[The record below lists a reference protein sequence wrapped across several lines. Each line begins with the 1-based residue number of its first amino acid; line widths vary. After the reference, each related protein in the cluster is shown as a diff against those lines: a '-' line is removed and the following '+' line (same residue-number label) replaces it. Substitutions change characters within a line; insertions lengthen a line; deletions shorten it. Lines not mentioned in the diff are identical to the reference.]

1 MKARY
6 AFVIQD
12 LKGLGGTER
21 SACAVMNGLVRQG
34 CDVRLVEL
42 VGAGAAAFPLSPEIA
57 VSSLFNRPVK
67 IFNSWFRIVWRL
79 SRLLKREKID
89 TLVVVES
96 THALYGVA
104 AARLAGVR
112 CVVWEHFNFNVTLN
126 RRKRVW
132 GRQIAARWA
141 DDVVVLTQRDTAL
154 WREGT
159 TVRAR
164 LTAIPNMAPRV
175 TDRPYPEASRLVLAA
190 GRLTEQ
196 KGYDLLLRAWRI
208 VEQDPRSAGWE
219 LLIRGD
225 GPDRDVLLQQAEGL
239 HHVTIAAAT
248 GGIDADYARAALFVA
263 SSRYEGL
270 PMVLLEAMSAGV
282 PVVAFDCETGPAE
295 IVRDG
300 ETGFLVP
307 PEEPEALAIALLEL
321 MGAPEQR
328 QSMSAKAR
336 QRAAEFQEGPV
347 MARWKALLQH
357 TSG

>member
-1 MKARY
+1 
-6 AFVIQD
+6 
-12 LKGLGGTER
+12 
-21 SACAVMNGLVRQG
+21 MNGLVRQG

-42 VGAGAAAFPLSPEIA
+42 VGAGAPAFPLSPEIPLTA
-57 VSSLFNRPVK
+57 LFDRPVK

-79 SRLLKREKID
+79 SRFLKREKID

-104 AARLAGVR
+104 AAKLAGVR
-112 CVVWEHFNFNVTLN
+112 CVVWEHFNFNVTLD

-141 DDVVVLTQRDTAL
+141 DDVVVLTQRDIAL

-164 LTAIPNMAPRV
+164 LTAIPNMAPPV
-175 TDRPYPEASRLVLAA
+175 TDSPYPPDSRLVLAA

-208 VEQDPRSAGWE
+208 VEQDPASAGWT

-225 GPDRDVLLQQAEGL
+225 GPDRDALLQQAEGL
-239 HHVTIAAAT
+239 HRMTIAPAT
-248 GGIDADYARAALFVA
+248 GSIDADYARAALFVA

-270 PMVLLEAMSAGV
+270 PMVLLEALSAGV

-300 ETGFLVP
+300 ETGLLVP
-307 PEEPEALAIALLEL
+307 PEEPEALAVALLEL
-321 MGAPEQR
+321 MRAPERR
-328 QSMSAKAR
+328 QAMSDAAR
-336 QRAAEFQEGPV
+336 LRAAAFQEGPV
-347 MARWKALLQH
+347 MARWMELLRN
-357 TSG
+357 GGR

>member
-1 MKARY
+1 
-6 AFVIQD
+6 
-12 LKGLGGTER
+12 
-21 SACAVMNGLVRQG
+21 MNGLVRRG

-42 VGAGAAAFPLSPEIA
+42 VGRGAPAFSLSPDIPLTA
-57 VSSLFNRPVK
+57 LFDQPVK

-79 SRLLKREKID
+79 SRFLKREKID
-89 TLVVVES
+89 TLVIVES

-104 AARLAGVR
+104 AAKLAGVR

-141 DDVVVLTQRDTAL
+141 DDVVVLTRRDTVL

-164 LTAIPNMAPRV
+164 LTAIPNMAPPV
-175 TDRPYPEASRLVLAA
+175 AERPYPEASRLLLAA

-208 VEQDPRSAGWE
+208 VEQDRRSTGWA

-225 GPDRDVLLQQAEGL
+225 GPDRAALLRQADGL
-239 HHVTIAAAT
+239 HHLTIVPAT
-248 GGIDADYARAALFVA
+248 GDIDADYARAALFVA

-270 PMVLLEAMSAGV
+270 PMVLLEAMAAGV

-307 PEEPEALAIALLEL
+307 PEEPEALAVALLEL
-321 MGAPEQR
+321 MDDPEQR
-328 QSMSAKAR
+328 QRMSGKSR
-336 QRAAEFQEGPV
+336 QRAVDFQEGPI
-347 MARWKALLQH
+347 MEQWMALLRN
-357 TSG
+357 GGR

>member
-1 MKARY
+1 MNVRY
-6 AFVIQD
+6 TFVIQD

-42 VGAGAAAFPLSPEIA
+42 VGASAPAFPLSPDIPLTA
-57 VSSLFNRPVK
+57 LFDQPVK

-79 SRLLKREKID
+79 SRFLKREKID

-104 AARLAGVR
+104 AAKLAGVR
-112 CVVWEHFNFNVTLN
+112 CVVWEHFNFNVTLG

-132 GRQIAARWA
+132 GRRIAARWA
-141 DDVVVLTQRDTAL
+141 DDVVVLTQRDTVL

-164 LTAIPNMAPRV
+164 LTAIPNMAPPV
-175 TDRPYPEASRLVLAA
+175 TERLYPSESRLVLAA

-208 VEQDPRSAGWE
+208 VEQDPASMGWD

-225 GPDRDVLLQQAEGL
+225 GPDRDALLQQAEGL
-239 HHVTIAAAT
+239 HRVTIAPAI

-270 PMVLLEAMSAGV
+270 PMVLLEALSAGV

-300 ETGFLVP
+300 ETGLLVP
-307 PEEPEALAIALLEL
+307 PEEPEALAVALLEL
-321 MGAPEQR
+321 MRAPERR
-328 QSMSAKAR
+328 QAMSEAAR
-336 QRAAEFQEGPV
+336 LRAAAFQEGPV
-347 MARWKALLQH
+347 MARWMELLQNG
-357 TSG
+357 SR

>member
-1 MKARY
+1 M
-6 AFVIQD
+6 
-12 LKGLGGTER
+12 
-21 SACAVMNGLVRQG
+21 
-34 CDVRLVEL
+34 RLVEL
-42 VGAGAAAFPLSPEIA
+42 VNVGDPAFSLSPEIP
-57 VSSLFNRPVK
+57 VSSLFDRPVK

-79 SRLLKREKID
+79 SRFLKRERID

-104 AARLAGVR
+104 AAKLAGVR

-154 WREGT
+154 WREGA

-164 LTAIPNMAPRV
+164 LTAIPNMAPAV
-175 TDRPYPEASRLVLAA
+175 TERSYPSESRLVLAA

-196 KGYDLLLRAWRI
+196 KGYDLLLQAWRI
-208 VEQDPRSAGWE
+208 VKQDSRSAGWD

-225 GPDRDVLLQQAEGL
+225 GPDRETLLQQAQGL
-239 HHVTIAAAT
+239 DRVTIAPAT
-248 GGIDADYARAALFVA
+248 GSIDADYARAALFVA

-270 PMVLLEAMSAGV
+270 PMVLLEAMAAGV

-300 ETGFLVP
+300 ETGSLVP
-307 PEEPEALAIALLEL
+307 PEEPEALAVALLEL
-321 MGAPEQR
+321 MGNPQQR
-328 QSMSAKAR
+328 LSMSVRAR
-336 QRAAEFQEGPV
+336 QRAEDFQEPSV
-347 MARWKALLQH
+347 MARWQALLE
-357 TSG
+357 G

>member
-1 MKARY
+1 MNVRY
-6 AFVIQD
+6 TFVIQD

-42 VGAGAAAFPLSPEIA
+42 VGAGAPAFPLSPEIPLTA
-57 VSSLFNRPVK
+57 LFDRPVK

-79 SRLLKREKID
+79 SRFLKREKID

-104 AARLAGVR
+104 AAKLAGVR
-112 CVVWEHFNFNVTLN
+112 CVVWEHFNFNVTLD

-141 DDVVVLTQRDTAL
+141 DDVVVLTQRDIAL

-164 LTAIPNMAPRV
+164 LTAIPNMAPPV
-175 TDRPYPEASRLVLAA
+175 TDSPYPPDSRLVLAA

-208 VEQDPRSAGWE
+208 VEQDPASAGWT

-225 GPDRDVLLQQAEGL
+225 GPDRDALLQQAEGL
-239 HHVTIAAAT
+239 HRMTIAPAT
-248 GGIDADYARAALFVA
+248 GSIDADYARAALFVA

-270 PMVLLEAMSAGV
+270 PMVLLEALSAGV

-300 ETGFLVP
+300 ETGLLVP
-307 PEEPEALAIALLEL
+307 PEEPEALAVALLEL
-321 MGAPEQR
+321 MRAPERR
-328 QSMSAKAR
+328 QAMSDAAR
-336 QRAAEFQEGPV
+336 LRAAAFQEGPV
-347 MARWKALLQH
+347 MARWMELLRN
-357 TSG
+357 GGR

>member
-1 MKARY
+1 MK
-6 AFVIQD
+6 
-12 LKGLGGTER
+12 
-21 SACAVMNGLVRQG
+21 GLVRQG
-34 CDVRLVEL
+34 SEVRLVEL
-42 VGAGAAAFPLSPEIA
+42 VGAGAPAFPLSPEIP
-57 VSSLFNRPVK
+57 VVSLFDRPVK

-79 SRLLKREKID
+79 SRQLKRERID

-154 WREGT
+154 WCEGT
-159 TVRAR
+159 KVRAR
-164 LTAIPNMAPRV
+164 LTAIPNMAPPV
-175 TDRPYPEASRLVLAA
+175 TDKPYPEASRLVLAA

-225 GPDRDVLLQQAEGL
+225 GPDRHALLQQAEGL
-239 HHVTIAAAT
+239 HYVTIAPAS
-248 GGIDADYARAALFVA
+248 GGIDADYARAALFVV

-270 PMVLLEAMSAGV
+270 PMVLLEAMAAGV

-295 IVRDG
+295 IIRDG
-300 ETGFLVP
+300 ETGVLVP
-307 PEEPEALAIALLEL
+307 PEEPEALAVALLEL

-328 QSMSAKAR
+328 QNMSAHAR

-347 MARWKALLQH
+347 MSRWKALLQH

>member
-12 LKGLGGTER
+12 LKGFGGTER
-21 SACAVMNGLVRQG
+21 STSVIMNGLARRD

-42 VGAGAAAFPLSPEIA
+42 VGRDAPAFPLAPGIS
-57 VSSLFNRPVK
+57 VTSLFDRSIK

-79 SRLLKREKID
+79 SRFLKREKID

-141 DDVVVLTQRDTAL
+141 DDVVVLTRRDTAL

-164 LTAIPNMAPRV
+164 LTAIPNMAPPV
-175 TDRPYPEASRLVLAA
+175 TKRPYPATSRMVLAA

-208 VEQDPRSAGWE
+208 VEQDPASMGWD

-225 GPDRDVLLQQAEGL
+225 GPDRDALLQQAEGL
-239 HHVTIAAAT
+239 HCVTIVPAT
-248 GGIDADYARAALFVA
+248 GDIDADYARAALFVA

-307 PEEPEALAIALLEL
+307 PEEPEALAVALLEL
-321 MGAPEQR
+321 MRAPERR
-328 QSMSAKAR
+328 QAMSAAAR
-336 QRAAEFQEGPV
+336 VRAAAFQEGPV
-347 MARWKALLQH
+347 MACWMELLQNG
-357 TSG
+357 SR

>member
-1 MKARY
+1 
-6 AFVIQD
+6 
-12 LKGLGGTER
+12 
-21 SACAVMNGLVRQG
+21 MNGLARRD

-42 VGAGAAAFPLSPEIA
+42 VGRDAPAFPLAPGIS
-57 VSSLFNRPVK
+57 VTSLFDRSIK

-79 SRLLKREKID
+79 SRFLKREKID

-141 DDVVVLTQRDTAL
+141 DDVVVLTRRDTAL

-164 LTAIPNMAPRV
+164 LTAIPNMAPPV
-175 TDRPYPEASRLVLAA
+175 TKRPYPATSRMVLAA

-208 VEQDPRSAGWE
+208 VEQDPASMGWD

-225 GPDRDVLLQQAEGL
+225 GPDRDALLQQAEGL
-239 HHVTIAAAT
+239 HRVTIVPAT
-248 GGIDADYARAALFVA
+248 GDIEADYARAALFVA

-300 ETGFLVP
+300 ENGLLVP
-307 PEEPEALAIALLEL
+307 PEEPEALAVALLEL
-321 MGAPEQR
+321 MRAPERR
-328 QSMSAKAR
+328 QAMSAAAR
-336 QRAAEFQEGPV
+336 VRAAAFQEEPV
-347 MARWKALLQH
+347 MALWMELLQNG
-357 TSG
+357 SR